1 MRKCLL
7 NALQMRQCIDIELW
21 KSLYLINKK
30 VHEFNVIAYTVEVLH
45 QLFVEIFCL
54 NNRFNIDKWKVI
66 LRTQLRF
73 YLPNFKKRTNVKGFD
88 NILKV
93 LVIMMNCFTDIKEK
107 HFREMRFWGIL
118 YGFPSKMVIE
128 LMFKEVSLMLWRHDT
143 FWDWLVRCGLT
154 MFCLELNIYLKLFIF
169 DVIMN
174 YFLETYLF

>member
-1 MRKCLL
+1 
-7 NALQMRQCIDIELW
+7 MRQCIDIELW

-73 YLPNFKKRTNVKGFD
+73 YLPNFKKKTNVKGFD

-93 LVIMMNCFTDIKEK
+93 LVIMMNCFTDIKENIFEK
-107 HFREMRFWGIL
+107 WDFGE
-118 YGFPSKMVIE
+118 YYT
-128 LMFKEVSLMLWRHDT
+128 VSRQKW
-143 FWDWLVRCGLT
+143 
-154 MFCLELNIYLKLFIF
+154 
-169 DVIMN
+169 
-174 YFLETYLF
+174 